1 MDDFLGSVA
10 QEDVEFSTEVLVTAN
25 PGDNYAH
32 LAIYIEKERFIKD
45 ADAFSSVK
53 KDGVAVAEI
62 AEVTSSNYN
71 TVTKGQLATWL
82 AKYFATGTSN
92 SVFLIAF
99 CDKLATAAAFTA
111 DDLTAAFAA
120 THQLAY
126 FKSILVCSDEAGKEN
141 ELLSSAVVELCKAT
155 AADTLLS
162 SLPLLPSYAGDT
174 DTLYTTVKAAGYDA
188 FFSYKKLDTTKG
200 DELYNPALITL
211 GIALSVINA
220 SGVYAGNAF
229 DFVGTNVISASG
241 EGGEALSVTEQS
253 ALKNINMQYWKYVG
267 DSTGQTVAYGAKSI
281 NGSHISALW
290 LVAYC
295 NYMCK
300 VRTANYMAGRGVRVN
315 LDSYNAIIAM
325 MTNVVSSF
333 SLAGILTNFI
343 VTAPAY
349 SDRPASAPDEII
361 IPNAWQA
368 TFQDKLRKVKVTGQL
383 TV

>member
-45 ADAFSSVK
+45 QDAFSTVK
-53 KDGVAVAEI
+53 KGSVDVAEV

-82 AKYFATGTSN
+82 AKYFAAGTSN

-99 CDKLATAAAFTA
+99 CNKLATAAEFTA

-188 FFSYKKLDTTKG
+188 FFSYKKLDTANG

-229 DFVGTNVISASG
+229 DFVGTNVVSASG

-281 NGSHISALW
+281 NGSHMSALW

-300 VRTANYMAGRGVRVN
+300 VRTANYMAGRGIRVN
-315 LDSYNAIIAM
+315 LDTYNAIIAM

-333 SLAGILTNFI
+333 SLAGILSNFL

-349 SDRPASAPDEII
+349 ADRPASAPDEII

-383 TV
+383 TI

>member
-45 ADAFSSVK
+45 TNAFSSVK
-53 KDGVAVAEI
+53 KGGVDVAEI

-82 AKYFATGTSN
+82 DKYFATGTSN

-99 CDKLATAAAFTA
+99 CNELDTA
-111 DDLTAAFAA
+111 DAFSADALTAAFAA

-126 FKSILVCSDEAGKEN
+126 FKSILVCSNDLDKEN
-141 ELLSSAVVELCKAT
+141 ELLSSAVVELCKAV

-188 FFSYKKLDTTKG
+188 FFSYKKLDTANG
-200 DELYNPALITL
+200 DDLYNPALITL

-253 ALKNINMQYWKYVG
+253 TLKNINMQYWKYVG

-281 NGSHISALW
+281 NGSHMSALW

-333 SLAGILTNFI
+333 SLAGILTNFV

-349 SDRPASAPDEII
+349 ADRPASAPDEII

>member
-32 LAIYIEKERFIKD
+32 LAIYIEKGRFIKD
-45 ADAFSSVK
+45 ESAFSSVK
-53 KDGVAVAEI
+53 KGGTAVAEI

-82 AKYFATGTSN
+82 AKYFSTGTSN

-99 CDKLATAAAFTA
+99 CDKLTTA
-111 DDLTAAFAA
+111 DAFAADNLTAAFAA

-126 FKSILVCSDEAGKEN
+126 FKSILVCTDESEN

-155 AADTLLS
+155 AADVLLS
-162 SLPLLPSYAGDT
+162 SLPLLPSYTGAS
-174 DTLYTTVKAAGYDA
+174 DTLYTTVNASGYDA
-188 FFSYKKLDTTKG
+188 FFSYKKLDTTNG

-229 DFVGTNVISASG
+229 DFVGTDVISASG
-241 EGGEALSVTEQS
+241 EGGEALSVTDQS

-267 DSTGQTVAYGAKSI
+267 DSTGQVVAYGAKSI
-281 NGSHISALW
+281 NGSHMSALW

-325 MTNVVSSF
+325 MTNVVSAF
-333 SLAGILTNFI
+333 SLAGILTSFV

-349 SDRPASAPDEII
+349 ADRPVSATDEII

-383 TV
+383 TI

>member
-32 LAIYIEKERFIKD
+32 LAIYIEKDRFVKD
-45 ADAFSSVK
+45 SEAFSEVK
-53 KDGVAVAEI
+53 KGGVVVAEL
-62 AEVTSSNYN
+62 AEVTPSNYN

-92 SVFLIAF
+92 SVFLVAF
-99 CDKLATAAAFTA
+99 CDKLANADAFIA
-111 DDLTAAFAA
+111 DDLTAALAA

-126 FKSILVCSDEAGKEN
+126 FKSILVCTDDKEN
-141 ELLSSAVVELCKAT
+141 ELLSSAVVELCKTA

-162 SLPLLPSYAGDT
+162 SLPLLPSYTGAE

-188 FFSYKKLDTTKG
+188 FFSYKKLDTANG
-200 DELYNPALITL
+200 EELYNPALVTL
-211 GIALSVINA
+211 GIALSVINGA
-220 SGVYAGNAF
+220 GVYAGNAF
-229 DFVGTNVISASG
+229 DFVGNTIMSASG
-241 EGGEALSVTEQS
+241 ENGEALSVTEQS

-281 NGSHISALW
+281 NGSHMSALW

-325 MTNVVSSF
+325 MTNVVGSF
-333 SLAGILTNFI
+333 VTAGILGDFI

-349 SDRPASAPDEII
+349 SDRPAAASDEII

-368 TFQDKLRKVKVTGQL
+368 TYQDKLRKVKVTGQL
-383 TV
+383 TI